1 MHLPAGVRVPR
12 CRETRAHAE
21 HLPLWPKN
29 ICHWS
34 RRIHALNLNQCAN
47 GKAGTR
53 RLPLRPTAAR
63 IMHTRALC
71 SWAKEFQTSDSSEF
85 VSAGCMRDAED
96 RKLLCLIPS
105 KNKFFQCPK
114 CHVLRLWFA
123 GPLATS
129 PVTAEVASS
138 QMPIV
143 SPLSDLPGR
152 SRGICRFSTATS
164 ARFCGAP
171 GTRFNIGAS
180 PRDASFLSAQL
191 SVASPAERFAISSDE
206 CTDAGS
212 KRSSFLDAETTVRKE
227 HPEDVVS
234 HAMGG
239 ALPHPNPGPGPETAL
254 QLPGREASLK
264 RETEPFVD
272 EHSLHETPDRL
283 AGLRGVIFTEE
294 ETTKLLMLE
303 GADLDASIGGF
314 EGAWRV
320 VRHLCMQQNWGQS
333 QSSSGAEQVH
343 EAILG
348 SQPNR
353 CDKAPP
359 AETDGHATPLVAC
372 AAAGA
377 AANSTLVSRTT
388 FEDSPTVEED
398 WTWTDR
404 EHSGCVEHI
413 AQHVLT
419 LSPFLHRSPMKV
431 CSETGRQAKAR
442 GSPDS
447 SVPATEDIA
456 RDGIERRSG
465 CQQSLEPD
473 WSPPQTDQEVTL
485 PLACASSCLLNTSLG
500 LPAGQ
505 IVFSLLPENVGTL
518 SRRSA
523 HRPVTHAPRSSRGFP
538 EAARAVDN
546 GGHSDRIEEGTGIA
560 VKSVGYYRNL
570 LLPILSRRCLHRD
583 TTPAYSDAPS
593 EDRNYVF
600 CLPNREANCE
610 RLSSTVFCFPIF
622 SVGSSIHSILS
633 FVTRERPGLQTRQKP
648 LWWGALGEPV
658 ATHLPSG
665 RPRDSPSR
673 TPMLRSSSSCNGDDF
688 LGPVLQRLPCLDR
701 RENLFLLFAF
711 AALPASFSGLPPPDP
726 PPRHT
731 LPMTGRD
738 PAIGDFSKGRD
749 LGQNEDSSGSHGS
762 CRSTSR
768 TSPHFPQFFRHL
780 TEQVLPSLPS
790 LHPHLLLDVLSS
802 SLRLSRLSAALQ
814 ATRALEVH
822 GESRHMQRGS
832 RRESSTPCSSEFL
845 VVLESVLP
853 RLLTLASPQETED
866 PNQEFDAVRLRVGS
880 ARYFAETNAGTNDL
894 SQRPAEVEAHLNL
907 PLRPLITFISILS
920 TSRGNFCLPERFGDA
935 VTTLTDYCCAR
946 LHQLLPADVTNL
958 VCALSPRNEEQH
970 AAASDEF
977 SLFLLAKFIQE
988 RPEQLKPAWLALVIE
1003 AYTRA
1008 GLEDSMF
1015 YETLSEQV
1023 KRQFSAFTTPE
1034 LVTVLS
1040 GFQKVRFRDEE
1051 LLTLVY
1057 TSLEESARRHLS
1069 GTGRWL
1075 TSAESVGAGL
1085 RANRGE
1091 TWRETALL
1099 GSGSAE
1105 SPHPC
1110 CALPKASGEPLRFP
1124 SRSVVETAISTA
1136 GLLDVTEVRL
1146 KSMWRLYVTQLQAE
1160 VTALDRRPIAT
1171 SRRRALIHDV
1181 SALLPQVVLQQP
1193 QETAAF
1199 IDLWLHLCEP
1209 IFSAELKQRLG
1220 APAQRHRLLC
1230 EAYQL
1235 GLLPP
1240 MPDFQAR
1247 AEKLKQLDE
1256 ALQRTTAKNG
1266 RGDSWAPE
1274 SSTFHVDVASA
1285 LLSLNVRYEAEVRV
1299 ARLFILDLIVTIP
1312 RDLHWGP
1319 ASDERASSHEGV
1331 SPEALSGS
1339 ERPGQRYPEAS
1350 VLEFS
1355 QGHHLHNLDQVSFV
1369 TGVAP
1374 EHTAQN
1380 KDEEWRAL
1388 SASPGVRPVA
1398 HRLCRSRSE
1407 RTEGSDCHFSNKTFP
1422 ECPGE
1427 LSDASSNHE
1436 NRPGRHLVAGQ
1447 QSTVAIAAAASPS
1460 LHTRGS
1466 LPSDGSKICG
1476 KLPGTS
1482 VTGQASCL
1490 PNGDILESL
1499 NGGEGRGRSDYA
1511 LVAVILEDASRGTS
1525 MQEGQDGS
1533 QGRTRTPVGGPG
1545 RTLNTGK
1552 PTRWHGRQEQQ
1563 CSQVP
1568 ELHASPYEREVEREI
1583 EDPWSVKERKK
1594 KELPF
1599 EIPSGW

>member
-12 CRETRAHAE
+12 CREARAHAE
-21 HLPLWPKN
+21 YLSLWRKN

-34 RRIHALNLNQCAN
+34 RRSHFLNPNQSAN
-47 GKAGTR
+47 GEAEAR
-53 RLPLRPTAAR
+53 PLPLRPTAAG
-63 IMHTRALC
+63 IMHTRAPC
-71 SWAKEFQTSDSSEF
+71 SLAREFQTTDPLEF
-85 VSAGCMRDAED
+85 VSTGSMRETED
-96 RKLLCLIPS
+96 RKLLSLIPS
-105 KNKFFQCPK
+105 ENKFVQCPK
-114 CHVLRLWFA
+114 CHVLRQWFA

-129 PVTAEVASS
+129 PVTAEVATS

-143 SPLSDLPGR
+143 SLLSDLHGR
-152 SRGICRFSTATS
+152 SRGICRFSSGTS
-164 ARFCGAP
+164 ARFLGAP
-171 GTRFNIGAS
+171 GTCSNFGAS
-180 PRDASFLSAQL
+180 PHDASSLPAQL
-191 SVASPAERFAISSDE
+191 SVASPAERFAVSSRE
-206 CTDAGS
+206 CTDDS
-212 KRSSFLDAETTVRKE
+212 SRRSSFLDAETTVRKE
-227 HPEDVVS
+227 HPAGVVN
-234 HAMGG
+234 HVMGG
-239 ALPHPNPGPGPETAL
+239 ALPHLNPGPDPETAL
-254 QLPGREASLK
+254 HLPGREACLR

-272 EHSLHETPDRL
+272 EHSLHGTPDRL
-283 AGLRGVIFTEE
+283 AGLCGVVSTEE
-294 ETTKLLMLE
+294 ETTNLLMLE

-333 QSSSGAEQVH
+333 QNSSGPEQVH
-343 EAILG
+343 DAILG
-348 SQPNR
+348 SPPNH
-353 CDKAPP
+353 CDKPPP
-359 AETDGHATPLVAC
+359 AETDGHATPLVAR
-372 AAAGA
+372 AAAA
-377 AANSTLVSRTT
+377 AANSTRVSRTA
-388 FEDSPTVEED
+388 FEDTSNAEED
-398 WTWTDR
+398 WTWSDR
-404 EHSGCVEHI
+404 EHSSCVEHI

-419 LSPFLHRSPMKV
+419 VSPFLHRSPMKV
-431 CSETGRQAKAR
+431 YSETGRQAKAG
-442 GSPDS
+442 GSPHS
-447 SVPATEDIA
+447 SVSATEDLSS
-456 RDGIERRSG
+456 DVLETRSG

-473 WSPPQTDQEVTL
+473 WSPPQTEQEVAL
-485 PLACASSCLLNTSLG
+485 PLASASSCLLNTSLG

-518 SRRSA
+518 SKRSA
-523 HRPVTHAPRSSRGFP
+523 YRPVTHAPRSSRGFP
-538 EAARAVDN
+538 EAARALEN
-546 GGHSDRIEEGTGIA
+546 GGHSDRIEDGTGMA
-560 VKSVGYYRNL
+560 VESLGYYRNL
-570 LLPILSRRCLHRD
+570 LLPILSRRCLYRD
-583 TTPAYSDAPS
+583 TATAYPDAPS
-593 EDRNYVF
+593 SDRNFGF
-600 CLPNREANCE
+600 CLPNREANSEC
-610 RLSSTVFCFPIF
+610 LSPTVFCFPIF
-622 SVGSSIHSILS
+622 SDGSSIHSILP

-648 LWWGALGEPV
+648 LWWGAQGEP
-658 ATHLPSG
+658 LGSYMSSG
-665 RPRDSPSR
+665 RPLDSPAR
-673 TPMLRSSSSCNGDDF
+673 TPMLRSSSSCNGYDF
-688 LGPVLQRLPCLDR
+688 LGPVLQRLPYLDR
-701 RENLFLLFAF
+701 RENLFLFFAF
-711 AALPASFSGLPPPDP
+711 ASLPASFSGLPPPDP

-731 LPMTGRD
+731 LPIAGRD
-738 PAIGDFSKGRD
+738 PAIGNFSKGRA
-749 LGQNEDSSGSHGS
+749 LGQNEESFGSHSS
-762 CRSTSR
+762 CRSTCR
-768 TSPHFPQFFRHL
+768 ASPHFPQFFQHL
-780 TEQVLPSLPS
+780 IEQLLPSLPS

-802 SLRLSRLSAALQ
+802 SLRLSRLSAALE
-814 ATRALEVH
+814 ATRALEVQ
-822 GESRHMQRGS
+822 GESRHMRRSSG
-832 RRESSTPCSSEFL
+832 RESPTPCSSEFL

-866 PNQEFDAVRLRVGS
+866 QNQEFDAIRLRVGN
-880 ARYFAETNAGTNDL
+880 ARDFAETDAGTNDL
-894 SQRPAEVEAHLNL
+894 SQRPAEVEAHLDL

-920 TSRGNFCLPERFGDA
+920 TSRGNFCLPDHFGDA
-935 VTTLTDYCCAR
+935 FTTLTDYCCAR

-1015 YETLSEQV
+1015 YEALSEQV

-1034 LVTVLS
+1034 LVTILS
-1040 GFQKVRFRDEE
+1040 GFQKVRFRDQE

-1057 TSLEESARRHLS
+1057 TSMEESVRRQLS
-1069 GTGRWL
+1069 GTARWL

-1085 RANRGE
+1085 LANRGE

-1099 GSGSAE
+1099 GSGSAA

-1110 CALPKASGEPLRFP
+1110 SALPKASGEPLRLP

-1146 KSMWRLYVTQLQAE
+1146 KSMWRLYVTQLRAE
-1160 VTALDRRPIAT
+1160 VSALDRRPMAT

-1193 QETAAF
+1193 QETAEF

-1209 IFSAELKQRLG
+1209 VFSAELKQRLG

-1230 EAYQL
+1230 EAHQL

-1256 ALQRTTAKNG
+1256 ALQRTTAKND

-1312 RDLHWGP
+1312 RDLRWGL
-1319 ASDERASSHEGV
+1319 ATDELASSHEGV
-1331 SPEALSGS
+1331 SPEALSSS
-1339 ERPGQRYPEAS
+1339 EWPEQRYPEAS

-1355 QGHHLHNLDQVSFV
+1355 QGHHLHNLDQVSLV
-1369 TGVAP
+1369 TGVAT

-1380 KDEEWRAL
+1380 KDAEWRAL

-1398 HRLCRSRSE
+1398 HRLCGSRSE
-1407 RTEGSDCHFSNKTFP
+1407 RTEGSDCRFSNKTFP

-1427 LSDASSNHE
+1427 LSDVSSNHAG
-1436 NRPGRHLVAGQ
+1436 RPGRHLVAGQ

-1460 LHTRGS
+1460 LQTRGT
-1466 LPSDGSKICG
+1466 LPSDDSKICG

-1490 PNGDILESL
+1490 PNGDVLESL

-1511 LVAVILEDASRGTS
+1511 RVSVILENASRGNS
-1525 MQEGQDGS
+1525 MHEDS
-1533 QGRTRTPVGGPG
+1533 QGRTRSPVGGPG
-1545 RTLNTGK
+1545 LSLNTGK
-1552 PTRWHGRQEQQ
+1552 ATRWRGHQEHR